1 MYQSFEE
8 EENERLER
16 EHFQRIINAFKYY
29 RTHSMFRVV
38 SAEKYYHNLP
48 PHHKA
53 LVPSFLPHLDRVKA
67 CIGHNYEVIRAIIKN
82 TDKMFE
88 NADPSIERRD
98 LVKTHVP
105 TAMDMDKVK
114 TTLKQFVR
122 DWSREGAA
130 ERDACYGPIIADI
143 ETRFPCDRLEAAEIQ
158 ILVPGA
164 GLGRLAYEI
173 AKRGY
178 SCQGNEWS
186 LFMLFAS
193 NFVLNKCR
201 TVGSLTLYPYVH
213 QFSNNR
219 TSDHQVEP
227 ISIPDV
233 SPADLPENAQFSMA
247 AGDFL
252 DVYRQAEAWDAVATA
267 FFLDTAHNV
276 IAYVETIW
284 NILRPGGIW
293 INLGPL
299 LYHFADMPNESSIEL
314 SYEDLKK
321 VILQFG
327 FVFRKEDT
335 NVRTTYNQNPN
346 SMLKYE
352 YECVYFV
359 VEKPEE
365 AFSPNDNVDILEQ
378 PANPQGLSN
387 PANPQGL
394 SNPHSHSPQGINGR
408 I

>member
-1 MYQSFEE
+1 MYQSYEE

-16 EHFQRIINAFKYY
+16 EHYQRIINAFKYY

-53 LVPSFLPHLDRVKA
+53 LIPAFLPHLDRIKA

-88 NADPSIERRD
+88 NADPASAADRRE

-105 TAMDMDKVK
+105 TSMDMDKVK

-122 DWSREGAA
+122 DWSEEGAA
-130 ERDACYGPIIADI
+130 ERRACYSPIIRDI
-143 ETRFPCDRLEAAEIQ
+143 EERYAGSGVDPAEIQ
-158 ILVPGA
+158 VLVPGA
-164 GLGRLAYEI
+164 GLGRLAYEV
-173 AKRGY
+173 AKRGF

-201 TVGSLTLYPYVH
+201 VPQSLTLYPYVH
-213 QFSNNR
+213 QFSNNQ
-219 TSDHQVEP
+219 TYDHQVEP
-227 ISIPDV
+227 VKIPDV

-252 DVYRQAEAWDAVATA
+252 EVYRQPEAWDVVATA

-276 IAYVETIW
+276 MAYVETIY

-293 INLGPL
+293 INMGPL

-314 SYEDLKK
+314 PYEELRR

-327 FVFRKEDT
+327 FVYLKEDT
-335 NVRTTYNQNPN
+335 NVKTTYTQNPN
-346 SMLKYE
+346 SMLTYT
-352 YECVYFV
+352 YNCIYFV
-359 VEKPEE
+359 VEKP
-365 AFSPNDNVDILEQ
+365 D
-378 PANPQGLSN
+378 PALSSS
-387 PANPQGL
+387 GEVVV
-394 SNPHSHSPQGINGR
+394 NGKM
-408 I
+408 